1 MSGEKIGVWYH
12 WKVRKKKS
20 NHPHIAITVKC
31 SHHYLHYSNFSNI
44 YLLKKAVITM
54 EIYVVKSG
62 DNVDSIAGAYGV
74 SVESIIYD
82 NQLVYPYPLAV
93 GQALLID
100 TGGIR
105 ENRREAVIRGF
116 AYPFISNYVLEQS
129 LPSLSGMAVF
139 SYGFTREG
147 EVIYPPIDDGF
158 MIEASYNYNAAP
170 ILTLTPFD
178 ETGMFNNN
186 LISDV
191 IQNEDIVEVLLDNL
205 LEIMNEKGFLGL
217 DIDFEYI
224 KAEDREAF
232 VRFVERATEKMN
244 EQGFTVSVDLAP
256 KTSADQPGL
265 LYEGKDY
272 ETLGRVANSVL
283 VMTYEWGYTYG
294 EPMAVAPVDKIRRV
308 LDYAVTAIPSEKINM
323 GIPNYGYDWA
333 LPYEKDV
340 TKAETIGNAQAV
352 QIAVENNAEILFDE
366 VGQTPYFRYTKDGV
380 DHEVWFEDARS
391 IKAKI
396 ELLYEYNLRG
406 ASFWQIMRLFRA
418 NWLLVDYNL
427 KVDKL

>member
-1 MSGEKIGVWYH
+1 
-12 WKVRKKKS
+12 
-20 NHPHIAITVKC
+20 
-31 SHHYLHYSNFSNI
+31 
-44 YLLKKAVITM
+44 M

-158 MIEASYNYNAAP
+158 MIE
-170 ILTLTPFD
+170 
-178 ETGMFNNN
+178 
-186 LISDV
+186 
-191 IQNEDIVEVLLDNL
+191 
-205 LEIMNEKGFLGL
+205 KGFLGL

-232 VRFVERATEKMN
+232 VRFVERAMEKMN

-256 KTSADQPGL
+256 KTSADQSGL

-272 ETLGRVANSVL
+272 EALGRVANSVL
-283 VMTYEWGYTYG
+283 VMTYEWGYTYS
-294 EPMAVAPVDKIRRV
+294 EPMAVAPVNKIRRV

-333 LPYEKDV
+333 LPYEKGV

-366 VGQTPYFRYTKDGV
+366 VGQTPYFRYTKDGI